1 MLQSFQLLTYQAAL
15 MAPLL
20 LGSLNLF
27 QYIYQLSVNS
37 VVMHVLLCFGQTGQ
51 TALMFAAQNGHT
63 TVMSLLLEYS
73 AQMDCRGRV
82 RFRY

>member
-1 MLQSFQLLTYQAAL
+1 

-27 QYIYQLSVNS
+27 QYIYQLPVNAI
-37 VVMHVLLCFGQTGQ
+37 VMHVLLFLQTGQ
-51 TALMFAAQNGHT
+51 TALMFAGQNGHT
-63 TVMSLLLEYS
+63 TVMSLLLDYS